1 MVHIEREMATK
12 QDEEEQDNAK
22 EFCEE
27 LRALVDV
34 CEVRG
39 CTRKRMGQALIGI
52 GISNI
57 ADDNQ
62 NLERTKTE
70 TAAIMRAW
78 FDLLKEED

>member
-1 MVHIEREMATK
+1 LVHIEREMATK
-12 QDEEEQDNAK
+12 QDEEEQENAK

>member
-12 QDEEEQDNAK
+12 QDEEEQENAK

-27 LRALVDV
+27 LRALVAV

>member
-12 QDEEEQDNAK
+12 QDEEEQENAK

>member
-12 QDEEEQDNAK
+12 QDEEEQENAK

-27 LRALVDV
+27 RRALVDV

>member
-1 MVHIEREMATK
+1 MATK
-12 QDEEEQDNAK
+12 QDEEEQENAK

>member
-1 MVHIEREMATK
+1 MVHIEREMANK
-12 QDEEEQDNAK
+12 PDEEEQDNAK

-27 LRALVDV
+27 LRSLIDV

-70 TAAIMRAW
+70 TDAIMRAW